1 MPVPLKTNCG
11 RQECVNALTAAFHGP
26 SAGVGPVEA
35 VLEDLFRNAAGR
47 GTIEA
52 RLLGSAV
59 PMVPAARPAAPA

>member
-1 MPVPLKTNCG
+1 
-11 RQECVNALTAAFHGP
+11 
-26 SAGVGPVEA
+26 VEA